1 MTFDRVNSLG
11 YRVNL
16 LAKRFQRALER
27 RLSVHGVA
35 PGSFKILTILWE
47 EDGLSQTEIARRLE
61 IEQPTVANTV
71 RRMIRDR
78 FVTMDAD
85 PEDARRV
92 SVRLTPAARD
102 LLPSLLAEAEAVNH
116 KAATAFD
123 GEDPAAFLQQMERMT
138 RVLDQDD

>member
-1 MTFDRVNSLG
+1 MTFDRYSSLG
-11 YRVNL
+11 YRINL

-35 PGSFKILTILWE
+35 PGSFKILVILWE

-78 FVTMDAD
+78 LVTMDAD

-92 SVRLTPAARD
+92 SVRLTPAARAV
-102 LLPSLLAEAEAVNH
+102 LPTLLAEADALNRQ
-116 KAATAFD
+116 AATALE
-123 GEDPAAFLQQMERMT
+123 GEDPVVFLSRLERMA
-138 RVLDQDD
+138 RVLDQND